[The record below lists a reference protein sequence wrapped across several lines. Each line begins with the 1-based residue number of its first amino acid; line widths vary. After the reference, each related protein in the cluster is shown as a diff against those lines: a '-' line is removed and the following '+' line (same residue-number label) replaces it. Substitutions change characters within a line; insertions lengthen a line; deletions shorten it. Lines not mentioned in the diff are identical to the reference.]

1 MRLIYTDDNIGSRFE
16 ITDDCE
22 LIRSEKLLNDTYYKI
37 VYNKG
42 DRTQILVDNIPVE
55 LLNDQLLFLTPFQ
68 NLELKSEGSDIVLYK
83 FNSDFYCIQQHD
95 NEVSCIGFLFYGTS
109 QVNIITITDDD
120 KKSYQNLFDMFV
132 EEFGNRDNIQGE
144 MLTVLLKRLIINCT
158 RIARKQLVN
167 IVEVAPEFD
176 IVRQFNLLVELN
188 YKKMRKINDYAE
200 LLNKSPKTLAN
211 LFSKYSLKSPGKIIR
226 SRILLEIK
234 RFMLYS
240 DKTDKEISFDLGFE
254 SPSNF
259 SRFVKNETGVSPSVF
274 RNGLSGY

>member
-1 MRLIYTDDNIGSRFE
+1 MRLVYTDDSIGSRFE
-16 ITDDCE
+16 ITDDSDF
-22 LIRSEKLLNDTYYKI
+22 IKSEKLLNDTYYKI
-37 VYNKG
+37 IYNRGNKV
-42 DRTQILVDNIPVE
+42 QLLIDNIPVE
-55 LLNDQLLFLTPFQ
+55 LMTDQLLFLTPFQ
-68 NLELKSEGSDIVLYK
+68 NLKLQGIDNNIVLYK
-83 FNSDFYCIQQHD
+83 FNSEFYCIQQHD

-109 QVNIITITDDD
+109 QVNIITIYNED
-120 KKSYQNLFDMFV
+120 KRSYKNLFYMFI

-144 MLTVLLKRLIINCT
+144 MLTVLLKRFIIKCT

-167 IVEVAPEFD
+167 IVEINPEFD

-188 YKKMRKINDYAE
+188 YKKLRKLNDYAE

-234 RFMLYS
+234 RLMLYS
-240 DKTDKEISFDLGFE
+240 YMTDKEISFDLGFE

-259 SRFVKNETGVSPSVF
+259 SRFVKNETGVSPSIF
-274 RNGLSGY
+274 RNGLTD